1 MKPTVQDWQFGL
13 GKKGGEIEPMDM
25 DTKAKRYISD
35 KFKNVSAISFTTF
48 GDELVINFSGF
59 DHHDD
64 LKEFADFV
72 FAKIKMR
79 YSHLTDP
86 PTIH

>member
-1 MKPTVQDWQFGL
+1 MSVIGSHFSKEHGNT
-13 GKKGGEIEPMDM
+13 KKEIL
-25 DTKAKRYISD
+25 KD

-48 GDELVINFSGF
+48 GDELMINFSGF
-59 DHHDD
+59 QDSED

-79 YSHLTDP
+79 YSHLEKP

>member
-1 MKPTVQDWQFGL
+1 MKSQAPGL
-13 GKKGGEIEPMDM
+13 ILGVGAKDGKIEKMATDIKK
-25 DTKAKRYISD
+25 DYIKE
-35 KFKNVSAISFTTF
+35 KFKNVSAISFSTYHK
-48 GDELVINFSGF
+48 ELMINFSGF
-59 DHHDD
+59 ESQED

-79 YSHLTDP
+79 YSHMGDP

>member
-1 MKPTVQDWQFGL
+1 MDIKN
-13 GKKGGEIEPMDM
+13 KKII
-25 DTKAKRYISD
+25 KD
-35 KFKNVSAISFTTF
+35 KFKNVSAISFTTYQN
-48 GDELVINFSGF
+48 ELMINFSGF
-59 DHHDD
+59 EEATD

-79 YSHLTDP
+79 YSHLEKE

>member
-1 MKPTVQDWQFGL
+1 MNKDGKTEMK
-13 GKKGGEIEPMDM
+13 DM
-25 DTKAKRYISD
+25 DIKAEKYLKD

-59 DHHDD
+59 EHHDD

-72 FAKIKMR
+72 FAKIRMR
-79 YSHLTDP
+79 YSHLQNP

>member
-1 MKPTVQDWQFGL
+1 
-13 GKKGGEIEPMDM
+13 MDIKSKS
-25 DTKAKRYISD
+25 THSNKFLKD

-48 GDELVINFSGF
+48 GNELMINFSGF
-59 DHHDD
+59 EDHED

-72 FAKIKMR
+72 FAKIRMR
-79 YSHLTDP
+79 YSHLEQA

>member
-1 MKPTVQDWQFGL
+1 
-13 GKKGGEIEPMDM
+13 MDIKNKNTHL
-25 DTKAKRYISD
+25 DKFLKD

-48 GDELVINFSGF
+48 GDELMINFSGF
-59 DHHDD
+59 QDSED

-79 YSHLTDP
+79 YSHLEET